1 MPMTLNIGLSRKVGE
16 PGFSSRGASVNVEME
31 ADSSL
36 VNDPAKLKDR
46 IRQLFTLVRSSLD
59 EELANGNG
67 NGHADA
73 KPEPQGNGNG
83 HTQQQ
88 GNPPRPATQSQV
100 KAIHSIAKAR
110 RLDLPSIIW
119 QRFHVNRP
127 EDLSIKQ
134 ASELIDHIKNGS

>member
-1 MPMTLNIGLSRKVGE
+1 MTINVGLSRKIGE

-46 IRQLFTLVRSSLD
+46 IRQLFVLVRSSLD

-67 NGHADA
+67 NGHADS
-73 KPEPQGNGNG
+73 KPEPAGNGNG
-83 HTQQQ
+83 HAQQ
-88 GNPPRPATQSQV
+88 GSPPRMATQSQV

-110 RLDLPSIIW
+110 KLDLPSIIW
-119 QRFHVNRP
+119 QRFHIAKP